1 MDLDELSNILW
12 QERQL
17 LDLLLFKLEEEQL
30 ILAAGAG
37 RWLHHATHEVEVVLE
52 ELRSWEVLRASSVQ
66 AVGRELGLGDE
77 QLRLAELARRVPPPW
92 DRIFRE
98 HRTAFLAVAGEV
110 NAAAAANRNLLSR
123 AQEAT
128 RDTLAWLIEADPE
141 LYSGH
146 GSVTTGAPKT
156 HLFDE
161 VL

>member
-1 MDLDELSNILW
+1 MDLDELSNTLW

-17 LDLLLFKLEEEQL
+17 LELLLFKLEEEQL

-37 RWLHHATHEVEVVLE
+37 RWLHHATHEVEVVLD
-52 ELRSWEVLRASSVQ
+52 ELRSWEVLRAANV
-66 AVGRELGLGDE
+66 AAIGTRLGYGGE
-77 QLRLAELARRVPPPW
+77 PPRLAELSEKAPPPW

-98 HRTAFLAVAGEV
+98 HRTAFLSLAGEV

-123 AQEAT
+123 AHQAT
-128 RDTLAWLIEADPE
+128 RDTLAWLSEADPE

-146 GSVTTGAPKT
+146 GDVTTGSPTT